1 MISNSYVDAR
11 LFDVGQIQG
20 IFPCVLVVD
29 LGLEKF
35 TDLGLRILERVRVQ
49 KLTRVLRRL
58 GIKERKLFLE
68 ANRLLEYSGQWLC
81 LEIFWTMAMFVTKNQ

>member
-1 MISNSYVDAR
+1 MCAC
-11 LFDVGQIQG
+11 G
-20 IFPCVLVVD
+20 
-29 LGLEKF
+29 GLRVRKF

-49 KLTRVLRRL
+49 RLIRVLRRL